1 MCYLDSLI
9 THAYSI
15 CLGQSYSNV
24 DTLLTKSRLTILQS
38 VQALTEI
45 QDFLLFIKGEGEWVV
60 AF

>member
-1 MCYLDSLI
+1 M
-9 THAYSI
+9 
-15 CLGQSYSNV
+15 

-45 QDFLLFIKGEGEWVV
+45 QDFLLFIKEEGEWIV